1 MVIHDVSQKVWTN
14 KNVVVTELTLKAP
27 NGVYDTSAVYG
38 DKNVSFGKKRSVG
51 LYGIK
56 A

>member
-1 MVIHDVSQKVWTN
+1 MN
-14 KNVVVTELTLKAP
+14 KGVEVEIFSFKAP
-27 NGVYDTSAVYG
+27 AGVYDTSAVYG